1 MNDGLI
7 RYADLVADEATL
19 YGRAGRDA
27 GGADSFHLVDTAA
40 AAIHA
45 IRHAVGRARIP
56 YTHDAAEVLF
66 VHTGRWRVSFGAGE
80 DEGSVLMGPCDA
92 VCVPAHVFHGI
103 DKLDEDP
110 GFLLICRDRK
120 EGAEQLAPDLW
131 IDVSSGEHVLREWD
145 SGTPEDVPR
154 AEVADGSL
162 RRVDTVPAAADILP
176 HVTAEGFE
184 ATSPPDHGPPGFT
197 LRLLTLPSGAYI
209 PSYARVEPEVFF
221 LQTGSLEVRWAGGA
235 VMMGAGD
242 TLSVPVGRS
251 RSLRNTTSGR
261 AQALVLRGTV

>member
-27 GGADSFHLVDTAA
+27 GGADSFHLLDTAT

-56 YTHDAAEVLF
+56 YTHDAGEVLF
-66 VHTGRWRVSFGAGE
+66 VHTGRWRVSFGAGD
-80 DEGSVLMGPCDA
+80 DEGSVLMGPGDA
-92 VCVPAHVFHGI
+92 VGVPAHVFHGI
-103 DKLDEDP
+103 DKPDEDP
-110 GFLLICRDRK
+110 GFLLIFRDRN
-120 EGAEQLAPDLW
+120 EGAEQRAPELW
-131 IDVSSGEHVLREWD
+131 IDVSSGGHVLREWESAGPD
-145 SGTPEDVPR
+145 DVTR
-154 AEVADGSL
+154 AEVAAGSL
-162 RRVDTVPAAADILP
+162 RGVDTVLAAADIMP
-176 HVTAEGFE
+176 NVTAEGFE
-184 ATSPPDHGPPGFT
+184 ATSAPAHGPPGFT
-197 LRLLTLPSGAYI
+197 LRLLTLPSGAYV
-209 PSYARVEPEVFF
+209 PSYARVESEVFF
-221 LQTGSLEVRWAGGA
+221 LQTGSLEVRWADGA

-242 TLSVPVGRS
+242 MLSIPTGHS